1 MWTARPAWAIL
12 LTIVATLVAA
22 SGSGLALVVPASM
35 PLGQRIVGGCATALV
50 AVGLVVLWRR
60 HLVRR
65 PWSGVALS
73 WSWRSL
79 GEGLLG
85 IGVAAAAI
93 LAAQSACVA
102 ADACEWVP
110 LSGAE
115 IPLWA
120 ILASTFVSAVLLQG
134 FPEELLWRGNLTD
147 LLGRRFGPA
156 MVLFITSAAFGL
168 LHLVSNGSQ
177 QGAGEHVLYVIMATA
192 LGFACGAARL
202 RTGSTWAAVGVH
214 GGFHLAKGLAPAQPE
229 SLSVLLV
236 AWTVALTV
244 AGFALLAVRLPASP
258 RRDAAAN
265 GRENVR
271 PR

>member
-1 MWTARPAWAIL
+1 MWTARPVWAIL
-12 LTIVATLVAA
+12 LTVVATLVAA
-22 SGSGLALVVPASM
+22 FSSTLALVVPPSM
-35 PLGQRIVGGCATALV
+35 PLGQRVVGGFATALV
-50 AVGLVVLWRR
+50 AVGLVALWRR
-60 HLVRR
+60 YLVRR

-73 WSWRSL
+73 WSWRAL
-79 GEGLLG
+79 GQGLLG
-85 IGVAAAAI
+85 VGVVAAAI
-93 LAAQSACVA
+93 LAAQAACVA

-110 LSGAE
+110 LSSAG

-120 ILASTFVSAVLLQG
+120 VLASTFVGAVVLQG

-156 MVLFITSAAFGL
+156 MILLITSVAFGM

-177 QGAGEHVLYVIMATA
+177 DSAVEHVLYVVMATA

-202 RTGSTWAAVGVH
+202 RTGSIWAAVGVH

-229 SLSVLLV
+229 SLAVLLV

-244 AGFALLAVRLPASP
+244 AGLALLVVRLPARS
-258 RRDAAAN
+258 RLGAAAE
-265 GRENVR
+265 RS
-271 PR
+271 